1 MGTVLPGWYFAPSG
15 TFLCGRGRSTP
26 SGTGILSPGAQ
37 VVPGRKKVSPHAQ
50 VVPGWEGVSPAGAST
65 ARLRQA
71 MTCVHSSRAARK
83 SRTASWAAASEWFA
97 PQPHWTSLA
106 AGTS

>member
-1 MGTVLPGWYFAPSG
+1 M
-15 TFLCGRGRSTP
+15 
-26 SGTGILSPGAQ
+26 SPHAQ
-37 VVPGRKKVSPHAQ
+37 VVPGWEGVSPGAQDVPGREGMSPHAQVVPGWEGVSPHAQ
-50 VVPGWEGVSPAGAST
+50 VVPGWEGVSPAGRHRA

-97 PQPHWTSLA
+97 PQPHWISLA